1 MADTTLEN
9 RGIIDMK
16 SLRRQIQITFVT
28 GLLVIIPIAVPV
40 WVFWELF
47 TFVDRLLAP
56 MLGEA
61 LPVHIPGL
69 GLLIAILLVLLMGVV
84 ATNVAGRRILAWLDG
99 LLYRIPIFRNVYSAV
114 KQLLNAFSPDNQVA
128 FKEFVVV
135 RNPEKGSYCFGFLTG
150 SVAIHRLGGATESL
164 LAVYVPTN
172 HLYLGDILLA
182 RREDIIFTR
191 LTVPQGIQ
199 IILSGGIS
207 IPQVLRQ
214 HLPDQER

>member
-1 MADTTLEN
+1 
-9 RGIIDMK
+9 MK
-16 SLRRQIQITFVT
+16 SIRRQLQITFVT

-47 TFVDRLLAP
+47 SFVDRLLTP
-56 MLGEA
+56 VLGEL

-69 GLLIAILLVLLMGVV
+69 GLLIAVLLVLLMGVV
-84 ATNVAGRRILAWLDG
+84 AANVAGRRMLGWLDG

-135 RNPEKGSYCFGFLTG
+135 HNHEKGTYCFGFLTG
-150 SVAIHRLGGATESL
+150 TVALQRIGGETESL
-164 LAVYVPTN
+164 LAIYVPTN

-182 RREDIIFTR
+182 RREDIILTR

-207 IPQVLRQ
+207 IPQLLRE
-214 HLPDQER
+214 HISEQER

>member
-1 MADTTLEN
+1 M
-9 RGIIDMK
+9 
-16 SLRRQIQITFVT
+16 SSVRRQLQITFVT

-56 MLGEA
+56 FVGGTFPFHL
-61 LPVHIPGL
+61 PGL
-69 GLLIAILLVLLMGVV
+69 GLVVATLLVLLMGIF
-84 ATNVAGRRILAWLDG
+84 ATNVVGRRILGWLDG
-99 LLYRIPIFRNVYSAV
+99 GLYRIPIFRSVYSAV

-128 FKEFVVV
+128 FKEFVLLQN
-135 RNPEKGSYCFGFLTG
+135 REGHYCFGFLTG
-150 SVAIHRLGGATESL
+150 AVALQRTNGTTEPL
-164 LAVYVPTN
+164 VAVYVPTN

-182 RREDIIFTR
+182 RREDIILTR

-214 HLPDQER
+214 DGSSTEGR

>member
-1 MADTTLEN
+1 MS
-9 RGIIDMK
+9 
-16 SLRRQIQITFVT
+16 SLRRKLQITFVT

-47 TFVDRLLAP
+47 TFVDQLLGP
-56 MLGEA
+56 LLGDTF
-61 LPVHIPGL
+61 PFHIPGL
-69 GLLIAILLVLLMGVV
+69 GLLVATLLVLLMGIL
-84 ATNVAGRRILAWLDG
+84 ATNVVGRRVLGWLDS

-135 RNPEKGSYCFGFLTG
+135 KNRETGHYCFGFLTG
-150 SVAIHRLGGATESL
+150 SVSLQRADGETEPL
-164 LAVYVPTN
+164 VAVYVPTN

-182 RREDIIFTR
+182 SREDVILTR

-214 HLPDQER
+214 DLPDSHGR

>member
-1 MADTTLEN
+1 MSS
-9 RGIIDMK
+9 M
-16 SLRRQIQITFVT
+16 RRKLQVTFVT
-28 GLLVIIPIAVPV
+28 GLLVIVPIAVPI

-47 TFVDRLLAP
+47 KFVDRLLGTF
-56 MLGEA
+56 LEEA
-61 LPVHIPGL
+61 LPISIPGL
-69 GLLIAILLVLLMGVV
+69 GLILATLLVLLIGVL
-84 ATNVAGRRILAWLDG
+84 ATNVAGRRMLGWLDS

-114 KQLLNAFSPDNQVA
+114 KKLLHAFSPDNQVA

-135 RNPEKGSYCFGFLTG
+135 QNREKGTYCFGFLTG
-150 SVAIHRLGGATESL
+150 TVGVHRASGETEAL

-182 RREDIIFTR
+182 RREDIIRTR

-207 IPQVLRQ
+207 IPQVLRE
-214 HLPDQER
+214 HLPDQDR

>member
-1 MADTTLEN
+1 M
-9 RGIIDMK
+9 GSI
-16 SLRRQIQITFVT
+16 RRQLQITFVA

-56 MLGEA
+56 LVGDTFPFH
-61 LPVHIPGL
+61 LPGVGL
-69 GLLIAILLVLLMGVV
+69 VVATLLVLLMGIF
-84 ATNVAGRRILAWLDG
+84 ATNVVGRQVLGWLDG
-99 LLYRIPIFRNVYSAV
+99 GLYRIPIFRSVYSAA

-128 FKEFVVV
+128 FKEFVVLQN
-135 RNPEKGSYCFGFLTG
+135 REGHYCFGFLTG
-150 SVAIHRLGGATESL
+150 AVALQRANGTTEPL
-164 LAVYVPTN
+164 VAVYVPTN

-182 RREDIIFTR
+182 RREDIILTR
-191 LTVPQGIQ
+191 LSVPQGIQ

-214 HLPDQER
+214 DVSSTEDR

>member
-1 MADTTLEN
+1 MS
-9 RGIIDMK
+9 RI
-16 SLRRQIQITFVT
+16 RRQLQITFVT

-47 TFVDRLLAP
+47 TFVDSLLAP
-56 MLGEA
+56 LIGDTFPFH
-61 LPVHIPGL
+61 LPGL
-69 GLLIAILLVLLMGVV
+69 GLVVATLLVLLMGIF
-84 ATNVAGRRILAWLDG
+84 ATNVVGRRILGWLDS

-135 RNPEKGSYCFGFLTG
+135 HNRGTGHYCFGFLTG
-150 SVAIHRLGGATESL
+150 AVALQRANGETESL
-164 LAVYVPTN
+164 VAVYVPTN

-182 RREDIIFTR
+182 RREDVILTR

-214 HLPDQER
+214 ELSDKSGR